1 MIDNNRLVPDG
12 TLFFPQYLQKAGYA
26 TGFIGKWHMGGHH
39 DDQVQKIAGSKP
51 RNVVFILSDDHR
63 YDAMS
68 FMGHQFAETPHLDS
82 LASNGVHFENAFVTT
97 SLCSPSR
104 ASILTGLYT
113 FRHRVIDNNRLV
125 PDGTLFFPQYLQ
137 KAGYATGFIG
147 KWHMG
152 GHHDDPRP
160 GFDYWVSF
168 KGQGNYFHQT
178 RTTQS
183 TSMESECRK
192 MGTSRRC

>member
-1 MIDNNRLVPDG
+1 MCGRGVSIKCWVCWVALACSAMGVVVTGAEIERSASVSPVPADV
-12 TLFFPQYLQKAGYA
+12 QVAKVAGA
-26 TGFIGKWHMGGHH
+26 
-39 DDQVQKIAGSKP
+39 KP

-68 FMGHQFAETPHLDS
+68 FLGHQFAETPHLDS

-137 KAGYATGFIG
+137 KAGYSTGFIG

-152 GHHDDPRP
+152 V
-160 GFDYWVSF
+160 FL
-168 KGQGNYFHQT
+168 KT
-178 RTTQS
+178 RYLLTHLPISTFLTTL
-183 TSMESECRK
+183 C
-192 MGTSRRC
+192 